1 MSNGNIEHDDKLN
14 QSSPI
19 VEEQKAQSVPIKCDK
34 TMLEK
39 LQEQMNSNQIK

>member
-1 MSNGNIEHDDKLN
+1 MSNDHIEHDNELK